1 MNLYKKKLI
10 VLIIFFSSCPI
21 FANQALSSDFEK
33 SLPELGLV
41 DISSVDSTI
50 QVQLKYSDSTNF
62 MGVDVYG
69 DLNRCYLQKDAAIK
83 LASASKILKNH
94 DKTLSLL
101 VVDGLRPRSV
111 QRKMWN
117 IVKNTPMQRY
127 IANPHFGSMHNYGCA
142 VDVTIVDSVGNR
154 LDMGTPM
161 DHFGDLSQPA
171 LNAKF
176 LKENK
181 LTLQQVENR
190 ELLRQVMTSAGFHPI
205 AIEWWHFDAFD
216 KDFIRNTYPVI
227 E

>member
-1 MNLYKKKLI
+1 MNPYKKKLKI
-10 VLIIFFSSCPI
+10 LITFFSYCLI
-21 FANQALSSDFEK
+21 FANDGLCIDFGN
-33 SLPELGLV
+33 SLPESGLV
-41 DISSVDSTI
+41 DISSIDSTI

-62 MGVDVYG
+62 MGIDVYG
-69 DLNRCYLQKDAAIK
+69 DLDRCYLQKDAALK
-83 LASASKILKNH
+83 LVAASKFLKIYDN
-94 DKTLSLL
+94 KLSLL

-111 QRKMWN
+111 QSKMWS

-127 IANPHFGSMHNYGCA
+127 VANPRFGSMHNYGCA
-142 VDVTIVDSVGNR
+142 VDLTIVDSIGNR

-161 DHFGDLSQPA
+161 DHFGALSQPA

-190 ELLRQVMTSAGFHPI
+190 ELLRKVMISAGFHPI
-205 AIEWWHFDAFD
+205 AIEWWHFEAFD